1 MSRFLSLFA
10 LGLIFVPPIQAF
22 AFDELQDCAT
32 CPLMVK
38 VGGGSFPRAGN
49 INDTAVTVNVDN
61 DFALSRCEVT
71 VGEFA
76 EFANAKGLQSKGCQ
90 LFRTTGDIDYP
101 EGGWN
106 DPGFRQRDTRPV
118 VCVSWDDA
126 NAYTEW
132 LSDQTGQSY
141 RLPSESEW
149 EFAARAGAGHESKWY
164 FRGNLKT
171 GEAKCATCFGSDV
184 MGREDELTSAN
195 VGGKFRNPF
204 GLADMLG
211 NVSEWTLDCG
221 DGELADSPVDGSAR
235 LGESCGKRITK
246 GGAFHSDWAGLAR
259 FRVSR
264 VEGQGRNDLGFRVLR
279 ELDASGN
286 DPAFE
291 HYASSGFESA
301 CR

>member
-1 MSRFLSLFA
+1 MSRFLALFA
-10 LGLIFVPPIQAF
+10 FGLIFIPIQSF
-22 AFDELQDCAT
+22 AFDELQDCAA

-38 VGGGSFPRAGN
+38 IAGGSFPRAGN
-49 INDTAVTVNVDN
+49 VSDTPVTVNIGY

-76 EFANAKGLQSKGCQ
+76 KFANAAGVQSKGCQ
-90 LFRTTGDIDYP
+90 LFRTTGDTDHP
-101 EGGWN
+101 DGGWN

-126 NAYTEW
+126 SAYAEW
-132 LSDQTGQSY
+132 LSDQTGQTY

-149 EFAARAGAGHESKWY
+149 EFAARAGAGHESKWF

-171 GEAKCATCFGSDV
+171 GQAKCATCFGSDV

-221 DGELADSPVDGSAR
+221 GGELAESPVDGSAR
-235 LGESCGKRITK
+235 LAGNCSKRITR
-246 GGAFHSDWAGLAR
+246 GGAFHSDWAGLSR
-259 FRVSR
+259 FRVAR
-264 VEGQGRNDLGFRVLR
+264 HADIGRNDLGFRLLR
-279 ELDASGN
+279 ELDSSGN
-286 DPAFE
+286 DPAFDQ
-291 HYASSGFESA
+291 YASSGFESA
-301 CR
+301 CN

>member
-1 MSRFLSLFA
+1 MSRFLSMLAF
-10 LGLIFVPPIQAF
+10 GLVFVPVQSF
-22 AFDELQDCAT
+22 AVDELQDCAT

-38 VGGGSFPRAGN
+38 IESGSFPRAGN
-49 INDTAVTVNVDN
+49 INDTPVTVTIDY
-61 DFALSRCEVT
+61 DYALSRCEVT

-76 EFANAKGLQSKGCQ
+76 EFANAAGLQSKGCQ
-90 LFRTTGDIDYP
+90 LFRTTGDVDYP

-118 VCVSWDDA
+118 VCASWHDA
-126 NAYTEW
+126 NAYAEW
-132 LSDQTGQSY
+132 LSDRTGQTY

-149 EFAARAGAGHESKWY
+149 EFAARAGAGHESKW
-164 FRGNLKT
+164 FVRGNLKT

-184 MGREDELTSAN
+184 MGREDDLTSAN
-195 VGGKFRNPF
+195 VGGKYRNPF

-221 DGELADSPVDGSAR
+221 TGGLADSPVDGTAR
-235 LGESCGKRITK
+235 QAESCGQRVTK
-246 GGAFHSDWAGLAR
+246 GGAFHSDWAELSR

-264 VEGQGRNDLGFRVLR
+264 SDGQGRNDLGFRVLR
-279 ELDASGN
+279 ELSASGI

-291 HYASSGFESA
+291 RYASSGFESA
-301 CR
+301 CK

>member
-1 MSRFLSLFA
+1 MSRFLPLLAF
-10 LGLIFVPPIQAF
+10 GLILAPAHAVAL
-22 AFDELQDCAT
+22 DELQDCET

-38 VGGGSFPRAGN
+38 IEGGSFPRAGN
-49 INDTAVTVNVDN
+49 IDDAPITVNIDY
-61 DFALSRCEVT
+61 DFALSICEVT

-76 EFANAKGLQSKGCQ
+76 EFANDAGLKPKGCRI
-90 LFRTTGDIDYP
+90 FRTTGDVDYP
-101 EGGWN
+101 EGGWS

-118 VCVSWDDA
+118 VCVSWDEA
-126 NAYTEW
+126 NAYAEW
-132 LSDQTGQSY
+132 LSDRTGQAY

-164 FRGNLKT
+164 VRGNLKT

-195 VGGKFRNPF
+195 VGGKNRNAF

-211 NVSEWTLDCG
+211 NVSEWTHDCG
-221 DGELADSPVDGSAR
+221 NGELADSPVDGSPR
-235 LGESCGKRITK
+235 QGESCGRRITR
-246 GGAFHSDWAGLAR
+246 GGTFHSDWAGLSR

-264 VEGQGRNDLGFRVLR
+264 DGSQGRNDLGFRILR
-279 ELDASGN
+279 ELNASGT

-291 HYASSGFESA
+291 RYATSGFESA
-301 CR
+301 CK

>member
-1 MSRFLSLFA
+1 MPRFLPLFA
-10 LGLIFVPPIQAF
+10 FGLILVPIQAF
-22 AFDELQDCAT
+22 AVDELQDCET
-32 CPLMVK
+32 CPLMVRIE
-38 VGGGSFPRAGN
+38 GGSYPRAGN
-49 INDTAVTVNVDN
+49 IDETPVTVNIGYDY
-61 DFALSRCEVT
+61 ALSRCEVT

-76 EFANAKGLQSKGCQ
+76 EFANEAGLQTKGCQ

-126 NAYTEW
+126 NAYAEW
-132 LSDQTGQSY
+132 LSDRTGQAY

-149 EFAARAGAGHESKWY
+149 EFAARAGAGHDSKW
-164 FRGNLKT
+164 FVRGNLKT

-195 VGGKFRNPF
+195 VGGKYRNPF
-204 GLADMLG
+204 GLADTLG

-221 DGELADSPVDGSAR
+221 DGALAESPVDGSAR
-235 LGESCGKRITK
+235 QGEGCGERITK

-259 FRVSR
+259 FRVAR
-264 VEGQGRNDLGFRVLR
+264 NAGQGRNDLGFRVLR
-279 ELDASGN
+279 ELAAAGN
-286 DPAFE
+286 DPAFGR
-291 HYASSGFESA
+291 YASSGFESA